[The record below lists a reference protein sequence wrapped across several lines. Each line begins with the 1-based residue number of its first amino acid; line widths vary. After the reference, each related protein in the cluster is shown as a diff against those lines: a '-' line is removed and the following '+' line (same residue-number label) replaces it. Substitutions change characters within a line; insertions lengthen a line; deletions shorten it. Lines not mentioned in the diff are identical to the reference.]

1 MSIIN
6 SIRSQLAPIHPQGYP
21 FIGGFALASLILF
34 LIWTP
39 LGWIGTLA
47 TAWCA
52 YFFRDPVRVTPLRE
66 GLVVSPADGRVSRV
80 VNAVPPPEL
89 GLSERPLPRISI
101 FMSVFD
107 CHVNRSPMSGRIER
121 MVYRAGKFINADLD
135 KASEDNERNALIIAT
150 ARARIGVV
158 QIAGLVARRIVPFV
172 REGQTIVAGDRIGMI
187 RFGSRL
193 DVYLPEGGRALV
205 AEGQTAI
212 AGETVL
218 ADLAVTDAGR
228 SYQGWLTAESPAW
241 RYRARSAI
249 LPIMTFSP
257 FDPDRL
263 AIRRRRFRAIPVRM
277 LIPNLITLL
286 ALCAGLTAIRLAF
299 EDKLEWAL
307 AAIVFAAAL
316 DGLDGRVARLIKGQS
331 RFGAELDSLADFV
344 NFGCAPGLIV
354 YLWGLHDLGN
364 VGWIAR
370 WCLRS
375 AARCGS
381 PAST

>member
-6 SIRSQLAPIHPQGYP
+6 SVRSQLAPIHPQGYP

-34 LIWTP
+34 FIWTP

-52 YFFRDPVRVTPLRE
+52 YFFRDPVRVTPSRE

-150 ARARIGVV
+150 ARVRIGVV

-172 REGQTIVAGDRIGMI
+172 REGQTIVGRRPDRHDPVRLAPRCLSAGRRAGAGRRGPDRD
-187 RFGSRL
+187 RR
-193 DVYLPEGGRALV
+193 RNR
-205 AEGQTAI
+205 
-212 AGETVL
+212 
-218 ADLAVTDAGR
+218 AGR
-228 SYQGWLTAESPAW
+228 SHGE
-241 RYRARSAI
+241 
-249 LPIMTFSP
+249 
-257 FDPDRL
+257 
-263 AIRRRRFRAIPVRM
+263 RRRPQ
-277 LIPNLITLL
+277 L
-286 ALCAGLTAIRLAF
+286 
-299 EDKLEWAL
+299 
-307 AAIVFAAAL
+307 
-316 DGLDGRVARLIKGQS
+316 
-331 RFGAELDSLADFV
+331 
-344 NFGCAPGLIV
+344 
-354 YLWGLHDLGN
+354 
-364 VGWIAR
+364 
-370 WCLRS
+370 
-375 AARCGS
+375 
-381 PAST
+381 